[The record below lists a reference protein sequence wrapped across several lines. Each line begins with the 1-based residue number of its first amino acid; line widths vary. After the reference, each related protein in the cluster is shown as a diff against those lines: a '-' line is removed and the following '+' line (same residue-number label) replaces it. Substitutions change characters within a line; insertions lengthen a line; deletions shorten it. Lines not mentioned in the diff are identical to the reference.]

1 MFCNHTLSDLL
12 AVPGE
17 YKGMTRGQVAE
28 AVRVTLERRGLY
40 KGEVEVEEEVLR
52 SKFGDIVYVR
62 DLRDIKREPGD
73 VNLRKP
79 ILLVSTSSDGPIVSI
94 LSNTNIEASDNKAIG
109 SVGGRTGGF
118 CTGCT
123 ATEKDMHGPRASQV
137 LTHIESCP
145 FKRVKRV
152 Y

>member
-1 MFCNHTLSDLL
+1 M
-12 AVPGE
+12 VPGE

-40 KGEVEVEEEVLR
+40 KGEVEQDEEVLR
-52 SKFGDIVYVR
+52 SKFGDIVCVR
-62 DLRDIKREPGD
+62 DVRDIKKEPGE

-94 LSNTNIEASDNKAIG
+94 SSNTNIEASDNKAIG
-109 SVGGRTGGF
+109 GVGGRTGGF

-123 ATEKDMHGPRASQV
+123 ATEKDMHGHRASQV
-137 LTHIESCP
+137 LTCIESCT
-145 FKRVKRV
+145 F
-152 Y
+152 

>member
-1 MFCNHTLSDLL
+1 MFYNHTLSDLL
-12 AVPGE
+12 TVPGE

-52 SKFGDIVYVR
+52 SKFGDIVCVI
-62 DLRDIKREPGD
+62 DVRDIKREPGE

-94 LSNTNIEASDNKAIG
+94 SSNTNIEASDNKAIG
-109 SVGGRTGGF
+109 GVGGRTGGF

-123 ATEKDMHGPRASQV
+123 ATEKDMHGHRASQV
-137 LTHIESCP
+137 LTCIESCT
-145 FKRVKRV
+145 F
-152 Y
+152 